1 MKYADS
7 LYRCKMLKKACLG
20 RMATMTKKLKSSLVY
35 LEEVRKHMSRLPSV
49 NPYERT
55 LMITGFPNVGKSS
68 FMNNVTHANV
78 DVQPYPFT
86 TQSLF
91 VGHMDH
97 NYVRWQVID
106 SPGILDHAL
115 EERNTI
121 EMQAITALAHLRA
134 CILFFIDISETCG
147 QTIGQQVSLF
157 NSIKPLF
164 VNKPFLIVMTKI
176 DLVRFETL
184 SEEDK
189 SLLLQVLN
197 DNSVQLITM
206 SNKSGEGIQEVREKA
221 CSILLDYR
229 LQSKPEQ
236 LAGGS
241 KSAKFDEEFLRGM
254 QVVMPKKRDNK
265 VRASHVPDTV
275 MEGQALQRPTLRQ
288 MQEQMGGAG
297 VFNFPL

>member
-1 MKYADS
+1 
-7 LYRCKMLKKACLG
+7 
-20 RMATMTKKLKSSLVY
+20 
-35 LEEVRKHMSRLPSV
+35 
-49 NPYERT
+49 
-55 LMITGFPNVGKSS
+55 
-68 FMNNVTHANV
+68 
-78 DVQPYPFT
+78 
-86 TQSLF
+86 
-91 VGHMDH
+91 MDH